1 MLYAL
6 VHDNQLILG
15 PIKYNYML
23 INYELEQLEINSR
36 LTSNSYNQVP
46 IQFDEKTF
54 LVYATQVYPDYD
66 GRYKKITSPSWSIQ
80 KENELPSKVLF
91 EYFTED
97 RTLEE
102 VKNEL
107 KSIVPNERWN
117 KENTTV
123 KILVQN
129 TEVEV
134 STSRDNRLSLMAK
147 LLSLPGP
154 YNFKFGENLWM
165 EITSNDLQ
173 SIILAI
179 DAKVQEAFDWEL
191 AKIQEIDSCETVE
204 DVWNVEIYPPLPSP
218 EPNIE

>member
-66 GRYKKITSPSWSIQ
+66 GRYKKITSPRWSIQ

-97 RTLEE
+97 RTLDE
-102 VKNEL
+102 VKSEL
-107 KSIVPNERWN
+107 KSLVPDERWSR
-117 KENTTV
+117 ENTIL
-123 KILVQN
+123 KISIQN

-147 LLSLPGP
+147 LLSSSGP
-154 YNFKFGENLWM
+154 YNFKFGENIWV
-165 EITSNDLQ
+165 EINSTDLET
-173 SIILAI
+173 IIKAI

-191 AKIQEIDSCETVE
+191 AKLQEIDSCETIE
-204 DVWNVEIYPPLPSP
+204 DVWNVEIYRPPLQLSNV
-218 EPNIE
+218 E